1 VKKALKRGMTF
12 MELIAALVV
21 AGIAIPALLTIW
33 STISWQSVRSEGAQD
48 ASIYAQGLMEEIVSK
63 QFDEQDESP
72 WSTALGRDGENVAN
86 ASTFNDLDDF
96 INTTDPRITT
106 PGPGYSRWVNVE
118 YVLLNA
124 TNTWGA
130 CVPTPTCGPVSNCT
144 ACNECCYKRITVNV
158 KKNNLPAN
166 VSLTT
171 IVAGY

>member
-1 VKKALKRGMTF
+1 VKKALNRGMTF

-72 WSTALGRDGENVAN
+72 WSSALGRDGENAAN
-86 ASTFNDLDDF
+86 ASTFNDVDDF
-96 INTTDPRITT
+96 INTTDPRIVS
-106 PGPGYSRWVNVE
+106 PAPGYSRWASVN
-118 YVLLNA
+118 YVNLSTTNA
-124 TNTWGA
+124 WVACPPATVCGA
-130 CVPTPTCGPVSNCT
+130 VDNCT
-144 ACNECCYKRITVNV
+144 ACSECCYKQITVNV
-158 KKNNLPAN
+158 KKNNLPVN
-166 VSLTT
+166 MSLTT